1 LPEILADHPDVAAPG
16 PFTDSW
22 QRRHFYEALATAI
35 LKARAPLVLAID
47 DLQWCDGE
55 TLEWLAWLIRF
66 EPAAH
71 LLVVATIRIQQVDKQ
86 QPVLAILRDLTRTGQ
101 FTELP
106 LGPLSPD
113 ETALLAARTA
123 LREFQPDASS
133 ALHDRTRGNPLFII
147 ETVRSGWTGCGEEIA
162 MPARVH
168 AVIASRLAQLSD
180 GAHQVAGAAA
190 AIGRPFTPGLLAVV
204 AASSE
209 DAVATALD
217 ELWERRIL
225 QPDARGV
232 WDFTHGNLREVAYDE
247 VGPAR
252 HQLLHRQA
260 AEALEKLYAASPDA
274 ASLQIAGHF
283 ERAAQVERAMP
294 WYERAALVARRAYAE
309 EEAIAL
315 LNRALSLLEQLP
327 QTPARDRAELGLL
340 SVLGPA
346 CSATR
351 GYASPEVGRV
361 SARARLLCELTAD
374 AERTFPVLAS
384 SWGYHVV
391 RGEFGAAREIAL
403 RYQQHAQREQ
413 DPVRMAAGKF
423 IEASP
428 AFHRGALLQSMDT
441 FLSVGDRR
449 RSPGFAPF
457 FEMGPELTVF
467 SAGYLCHLWWLT
479 GDPSRARIEAE
490 QNIQFATAISHP
502 FSLAF
507 ALAYSAMLH
516 QFLDEPDA
524 AEFLADEAGALCRK
538 HNFRY
543 YLSWTPM
550 IRGWAR
556 ARKGLSSGLEEMREG
571 FAAMR
576 ATGAQVRAP
585 YYLSLLA
592 EVLREADRPGE
603 AAQLLREAFLIGE
616 QQGEL
621 WIKPELERI
630 QADLLR
636 DAGAPGEA
644 DVRCREAIR
653 LAREQGSKAFEFRAE
668 KALQS

>member
-1 LPEILADHPDVAAPG
+1 
-16 PFTDSW
+16 
-22 QRRHFYEALATAI
+22 
-35 LKARAPLVLAID
+35 
-47 DLQWCDGE
+47 
-55 TLEWLAWLIRF
+55 
-66 EPAAH
+66 
-71 LLVVATIRIQQVDKQ
+71 
-86 QPVLAILRDLTRTGQ
+86 
-101 FTELP
+101 
-106 LGPLSPD
+106 
-113 ETALLAARTA
+113 
-123 LREFQPDASS
+123 
-133 ALHDRTRGNPLFII
+133 
-147 ETVRSGWTGCGEEIA
+147 
-162 MPARVH
+162 
-168 AVIASRLAQLSD
+168 
-180 GAHQVAGAAA
+180 
-190 AIGRPFTPGLLAVV
+190 
-204 AASSE
+204 
-209 DAVATALD
+209 
-217 ELWERRIL
+217 
-225 QPDARGV
+225 
-232 WDFTHGNLREVAYDE
+232 
-247 VGPAR
+247 
-252 HQLLHRQA
+252 
-260 AEALEKLYAASPDA
+260 
-274 ASLQIAGHF
+274 LQIAGHF
-283 ERAAQVERAMP
+283 ERAAQIERAMP
-294 WYERAALVARRAYAE
+294 WYERAALVARRSYAE

-315 LNRALSLLEQLP
+315 LTRALSLLEQLP

-391 RGEFGAAREIAL
+391 RGEFGPAREIAL
-403 RYQQHAQREQ
+403 RYQQHAQRAQ

-441 FLSVGDRR
+441 FLAVGDRR
-449 RSPGFAPF
+449 RSRGFAPF

-524 AEFLADEAGALCRK
+524 AESLADEAGALCRK
-538 HNFRY
+538 HNFLY

-592 EVLREADRPGE
+592 EALREAGRPGE

-616 QQGEL
+616 QHGEL

-630 QADLLR
+630 QAGLLR
-636 DAGAPGEA
+636 DAGAPREA
-644 DVRCREAIR
+644 DVRCREAVR
-653 LAREQGSKAFEFRAE
+653 LAKEQGSRAFELRA
-668 KALQS
+668 KKTVQT